1 MANTEITGCDWRTTQ
16 VSGCPRFKGK
26 FYLEG
31 RIKSAEL
38 KDRKGRGK
46 YLRAKGLSTFYLT
59 QQGLNAPLPL
69 TALSKVKRSHPKI
82 I

>member
-1 MANTEITGCDWRTTQ
+1 M
-16 VSGCPRFKGK
+16 
-26 FYLEG
+26 
-31 RIKSAEL
+31 